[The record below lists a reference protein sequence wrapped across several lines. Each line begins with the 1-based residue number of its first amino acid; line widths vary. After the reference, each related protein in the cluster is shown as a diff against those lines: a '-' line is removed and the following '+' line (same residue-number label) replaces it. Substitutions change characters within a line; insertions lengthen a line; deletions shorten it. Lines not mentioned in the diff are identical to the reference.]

1 MYIAIG
7 IILLAAALFLIVAVL
22 LQTGKSQG
30 LSGTISGGS
39 ETFFGKNKGKSRDKK
54 LATITIIVAVVFVL
68 IVLGVFISQDYTS
81 IWGTATNVTTTTT
94 TEIRARATEVAQSPK
109 DVISSAGIVRNLT
122 TILMIVGLL

>member
-30 LSGTISGGS
+30 LSGTISGSS

-54 LATITIIVAVVFVL
+54 LATITIIVAVLFAL
-68 IVLGVFISQDYTS
+68 IVLGVFISQDYVS

-94 TEIRARATEVAQSPK
+94 TGA
-109 DVISSAGIVRNLT
+109 
-122 TILMIVGLL
+122 

>member
-7 IILLAAALFLIVAVL
+7 IILLAAALFLVVAVL

-54 LATITIIVAVVFVL
+54 LATITIIVAVLFAL

-81 IWGTATNVTTTTT
+81 IWGTATNITTTVGDATTTTG
-94 TEIRARATEVAQSPK
+94 A
-109 DVISSAGIVRNLT
+109 
-122 TILMIVGLL
+122 

>member
-54 LATITIIVAVVFVL
+54 LATITVIVAVVFVL

-81 IWGTATNVTTTTT
+81 IWGTATNITTTVGDATT
-94 TEIRARATEVAQSPK
+94 KTGS
-109 DVISSAGIVRNLT
+109 
-122 TILMIVGLL
+122 

>member
-81 IWGTATNVTTTTT
+81 IWGTATNITTTVGDATTTTG
-94 TEIRARATEVAQSPK
+94 A
-109 DVISSAGIVRNLT
+109 
-122 TILMIVGLL
+122 

>member
-54 LATITIIVAVVFVL
+54 LATITVIVAAVFVL

-81 IWGTATNVTTTTT
+81 IWGTATNITTTVGDATTTTG
-94 TEIRARATEVAQSPK
+94 A
-109 DVISSAGIVRNLT
+109 
-122 TILMIVGLL
+122 

>member
-7 IILLAAALFLIVAVL
+7 IILLAAALFLVVAVL

-54 LATITIIVAVVFVL
+54 LATITVIVAVVFVL

-81 IWGTATNVTTTTT
+81 IWGTATNITTTVGDATTTTG
-94 TEIRARATEVAQSPK
+94 A
-109 DVISSAGIVRNLT
+109 
-122 TILMIVGLL
+122 